1 MYLDTPTDSALHLS
15 ATMASADFCIFSIAF
30 RLWLPFSE
38 RSMQTSPGTTRFFP
52 SVYLPHLPPLV
63 PCSYG
68 TSTCSAALSPTIAS
82 YAVPVRQARGLPP
95 TSFRFRLTTN
105 TLVFGYV
112 FPATGQTPVFHRL
125 ETCAA
130 GRTPKGKDCCKY
142 MRQPFLMLW
151 LHSIGSSMI
160 YPHFYPHTNQIILD
174 SVDKSIFC
182 PQIPQRHQSPI
193 FNISRMSEA
202 EGAIEPPRPEELF
215 TCFTTA

>member
-1 MYLDTPTDSALHLS
+1 
-15 ATMASADFCIFSIAF
+15 
-30 RLWLPFSE
+30 
-38 RSMQTSPGTTRFFP
+38 MQTSPGTTRFFP
-52 SVYLPHLPPLV
+52 SIYLPHLPPLV

-130 GRTPKGKDCCKY
+130 GRTSKMGLLHESNLTY
-142 MRQPFLMLW
+142 AQPLIFIMSIKESFL
-151 LHSIGSSMI
+151 
-160 YPHFYPHTNQIILD
+160 
-174 SVDKSIFC
+174 
-182 PQIPQRHQSPI
+182 
-193 FNISRMSEA
+193 
-202 EGAIEPPRPEELF
+202 
-215 TCFTTA
+215 

>member
-1 MYLDTPTDSALHLS
+1 MFFVFRTILLRAALFFQVFCHFQSLLLSRLYLDTPTNSALHLS
-15 ATMASADFCIFSIAF
+15 ATMASADFCIFSTAF

-52 SVYLPHLPPLV
+52 SIYLPHLPPLV

-130 GRTPKGKDCCKY
+130 GRTSKMGLLHESNLTY
-142 MRQPFLMLW
+142 AQPLIFIMSIKESFL
-151 LHSIGSSMI
+151 
-160 YPHFYPHTNQIILD
+160 
-174 SVDKSIFC
+174 
-182 PQIPQRHQSPI
+182 
-193 FNISRMSEA
+193 
-202 EGAIEPPRPEELF
+202 
-215 TCFTTA
+215 